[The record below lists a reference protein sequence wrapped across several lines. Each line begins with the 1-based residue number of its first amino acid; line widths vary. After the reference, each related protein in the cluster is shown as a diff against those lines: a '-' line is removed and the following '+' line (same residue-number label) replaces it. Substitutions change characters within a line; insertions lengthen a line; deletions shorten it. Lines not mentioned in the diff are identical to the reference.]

1 LPMIGIRQI
10 PSLFRMTAITDGSIG
25 LPAWGLAEQMSL
37 KREFEPAP
45 PPHPGSEQC
54 SCALAGHDSAYNEEA
69 FQYLL
74 SVERKRFE
82 HSRRPFVLMLVEL
95 EEGADQPAR
104 IEPALGARVFS
115 GLTRTLRD
123 TDVIGWYHEGRI
135 AGAVLTHLG
144 DASVPEVSRRMAE
157 RVTRTLRDHLPAEIA
172 HRLKVRLYQPLASVQ
187 A

>member
-1 LPMIGIRQI
+1 MIGIRQI
-10 PSLFRMTAITDGSIG
+10 PSLLRMTATTDGSIG
-25 LPAWGLAEQMSL
+25 LPAWGLAVPVSL
-37 KREFEPAP
+37 KQGFEPAP
-45 PPHPGSEQC
+45 PSHSGSDQC
-54 SCALAGHDSAYNEEA
+54 SCALAGHESAYNEEA

-82 HSRRPFVLMLVEL
+82 HSSRPFVLMLVEL

-104 IEPALGARVFS
+104 IEPALSARVFA

-144 DASVPEVSRRMAE
+144 EASVADVSRRMAE
-157 RVTRTLRDHLPAEIA
+157 RVTRTLRDHLPADIA